1 MSSEPRNTLETMALI
16 SPVPFKKYFKALKT
30 KMITCTNLMNKTIPT
45 DDRIVCSHCSG
56 LFKFY
61 FNFKHA
67 AFADGENSGC
77 THFGSP

>member
-1 MSSEPRNTLETMALI
+1 MSTEPWNTLETMALI
-16 SPVPFKKYFKALKT
+16 SPVPFKKNFKALRT

-45 DDRIVCSHCSG
+45 DDRIVWSYCSG
-56 LFKFY
+56 FAGCFFK
-61 FNFKHA
+61 NA